1 MLITIKNIKSAGKRK
16 YIYYL
21 TSCGKI
27 PTYVNEETGLK
38 QYNTKDL
45 KTYKQYNKRGRPLKQ
60 EYLEDEE
67 IGNE

>member
-1 MLITIKNIKSAGKRK
+1 MLITIKNIKSAGRRK

-45 KTYKQYNKRGRPLKQ
+45 KAYKQNNKRGRPLKVNI
-60 EYLEDEE
+60 EE
-67 IGNE
+67 E